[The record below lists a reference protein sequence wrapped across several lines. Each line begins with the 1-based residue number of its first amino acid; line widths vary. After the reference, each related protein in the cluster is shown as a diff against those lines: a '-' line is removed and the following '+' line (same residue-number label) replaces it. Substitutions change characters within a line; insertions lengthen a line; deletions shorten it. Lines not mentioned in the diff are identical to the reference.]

1 MVVLMGCIGLVEGGH
16 SEASNFIPRNVTCLF
31 SLVLAFL
38 CTTAKPNAIE
48 QYDKSCI
55 LNVVYPQG
63 CKRSTFCVLPGNV
76 QEIIILVSEVGCTQ
90 LLANFVAV
98 MKEKH
103 QIC

>member
-1 MVVLMGCIGLVEGGH
+1 MSVVSSSSISVC
-16 SEASNFIPRNVTCLF
+16 S
-31 SLVLAFL
+31 
-38 CTTAKPNAIE
+38 TAEPNAIE